1 MYLSEENE
9 KIQMKWNLEI
19 FLRIFIKG
27 SVTTNG

>member
-19 FLRIFIKG
+19 FLRIFIK
-27 SVTTNG
+27 VIPKKN